1 MKCPWLKISS
11 IYFKLTWYLEK
22 TLCTIEFHAYCINKY
37 AYVLLTFTN
46 KIFLFQE
53 RAQDRQEF
61 KEHSFGEGGATPCWG
76 LMHTIK
82 LRTFTNLSVG
92 LRIESCSKK
101 EEYNISFQKDFFHN
115 IGSKKAFDEV
125 GVDYIDSVW
134 NILAY

>member
-1 MKCPWLKISS
+1 MHMYFWLSQIK
-11 IYFKLTWYLEK
+11 YFYFRKELKTDKNLKNILLE
-22 TLCTIEFHAYCINKY
+22 E
-37 AYVLLTFTN
+37 
-46 KIFLFQE
+46 E
-53 RAQDRQEF
+53 
-61 KEHSFGEGGATPCWG
+61 PCWG
-76 LMHTIK
+76 LLHTIK